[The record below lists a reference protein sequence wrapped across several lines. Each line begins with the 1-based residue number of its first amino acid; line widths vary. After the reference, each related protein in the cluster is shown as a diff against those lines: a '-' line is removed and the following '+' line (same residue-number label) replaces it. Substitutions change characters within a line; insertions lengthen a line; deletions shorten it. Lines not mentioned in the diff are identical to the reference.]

1 MKKICI
7 VHYNTPYALTCLIKS
22 INLHVNDAY
31 IYVFE
36 NSDKELFVNTFD
48 NVEIFDNSHGQ
59 ILDYETILQ
68 NYPDR
73 FKTESKNNGWA
84 SFKHCLAIDKCMDL
98 IDDNFVLLDSDVLIK
113 KDFSDLYQEDKIAVG
128 EYESYYER
136 LAPYICFINVN
147 LCKKHNIR
155 YFNEDYILGIK
166 FYKDKQKYDTGSYFY
181 KEIKKYDYETIKIK
195 DYIVHYQS
203 GSFSS
208 NLISKKTTLNEWV
221 NNFKQYWVKEINI
234 QNKTVIYTCITGNY
248 ETLVDPSVISEDF
261 DYVCFTD
268 NLKLKSNIWEIRE
281 IPEELKHLSNVKQ
294 QRCIKICPHKYLNE
308 YNDSIWLDAN
318 IDIIEDIK
326 TFINTQCDEK
336 DKTIFIPQH
345 PSRQCIYKEGAECIK
360 IKKDK
365 SDIINFQLDK
375 YLTEGFPEN
384 YGLVQTGIMYRK
396 HNELSCVEVME
407 LWESELSKHSH
418 RDQLSF
424 NYSLW
429 KLNSNALQYLDKKLF
444 NSKYFKIY
452 RHNRGINNRIKQ
464 DYLLDEYNITNIKTK
479 KEHKKTIEAIVNTR
493 QQINR
498 LKKKSDDRIINAM
511 YDNR

>member
-1 MKKICI
+1 MKINICI
-7 VHYNTPYALTCLIKS
+7 IHYNTPYALTCLIKS
-22 INLHVNDAY
+22 INLHINDAY

-128 EYESYYER
+128 EYESSYER

-166 FYKDKQKYDTGSYFY
+166 PYKDKQKYDTGSYFY
-181 KEIKKYDYETIKIK
+181 KEIKKYDYKTIKIEN
-195 DYIVHYQS
+195 YIVHYQS

-221 NNFKQYWVKEINI
+221 NNFKQYWV

-248 ETLVDPSVISEDF
+248 ETLVDPTVISEDF

-268 NLKLKSNIWEIRE
+268 NLKLKSNIWEIRQ

-294 QRCIKICPHKYLNE
+294 QRCIKICPHKYFKE

-326 TFINTQCDEK
+326 TFIDTQCDEK
-336 DKTIFIPQH
+336 DKTIFIPKH
-345 PSRQCIYKEGAECIK
+345 PYRQCIYKESDKCIE
-360 IKKDK
+360 IKKDR
-365 SDIINFQLDK
+365 SDVIKQQMNK

-407 LWESELSKHSH
+407 LWESELFKHSH

-424 NYSLW
+424 NYCLW
-429 KLNSNALQYLDKKLF
+429 KLKSNALEYLDEKLF
-444 NSKYFKIY
+444 NSIYFKLY
-452 RHNRGINNRIKQ
+452 SHHNRGINNTKINN
-464 DYLLDEYNITNIKTK
+464 DILLNTYNITKEEK
-479 KEHKKTIEAIVNTR
+479 KLNRKHKEMVRTIANTR
-493 QQINR
+493 PYF
-498 LKKKSDDRIINAM
+498 KKKRNK
-511 YDNR
+511 